1 MIKLVYNLHNCMI
14 VGINWEKMYYSYV
27 TINVTYIKHEID
39 LNIKL
44 FLLVTKKVK
53 IIKIDHNIYKKQ
65 SPKKCIQ

>member
-65 SPKKCIQ
+65 SQKNCIK

>member
-1 MIKLVYNLHNCMI
+1 MI
-14 VGINWEKMYYSYV
+14 VGNNWEKMYYSYV

-65 SPKKCIQ
+65 SQKNCIK